1 MKAIGDKEW
10 SYGNTVVKSWIG
22 TPVAKGLRMPLDTPA
37 ARKVVQ
43 ATVEHLH
50 GLGHIEI
57 VERRGSNGKM
67 RKRYKATP
75 PAK

>member
-10 SYGNTVVKSWIG
+10 SYGSSIRKSWVG
-22 TPVAKGLRMPLDTPA
+22 TPVAKGLRMSLDTPA

-57 VERRGSNGKM
+57 VERKGENG
-67 RKRYKATP
+67 RKRKYYKASPTT
-75 PAK
+75 